1 MFVAALTADVLV
13 PDSRSRKDKRSAV
26 RSLVADLARTGASA
40 AETGHLDLHRRAE
53 VAVAVVSSTARH
65 AGEVLDAC
73 ERIVRSRPE
82 LEVVAV
88 SRRLW
93 KDSDDSDAPYDADTA
108 ETDDRNDEEVWHG

>member
-1 MFVAALTADVLV
+1 
-13 PDSRSRKDKRSAV
+13 
-26 RSLVADLARTGASA
+26 
-40 AETGHLDLHRRAE
+40 

-93 KDSDDSDAPYDADTA
+93 KGSDDSDAASDTDAATT
-108 ETDDRNDEEVWHG
+108 EHDEEVWHG